1 MCALRATLSSGHP
14 TVCDV
19 DLSSLKPVLGDSC
32 ASGLISTALAGLPS
46 LTRLKLE
53 DIGIGD
59 EAATALAGMIKSG
72 PAGLSGTTAASTAT
86 SGVTSASGA
95 SGATV
100 PTLKTLS
107 IGFNPG
113 VGDAGAK
120 ALARALGRHSSLTYL
135 SLRECTGVGAAGG
148 MALAQTL
155 VVNDRLRV
163 VDLIGCKGV
172 PEKVLDIVQ
181 RSSRMKARHTAGEQ
195 EIEDRFSGDRFSVG
209 EGGSLSDEG
218 DSVASSPS
226 GGEGGGASTAGSEVG
241 SASGWSDA
249 GGGGSSGGVGFGGGS
264 VTSAT
269 GISGEGGAA
278 PPFRPGSGLRP
289 PPPSSSVGLSGEGG
303 KGGGGGQHQQQPASR
318 GSFMDRVA
326 QSRIG
331 ASRASSSGTGVPA
344 LVKFLATI

>member
-1 MCALRATLSSGHP
+1 
-14 TVCDV
+14 
-19 DLSSLKPVLGDSC
+19 
-32 ASGLISTALAGLPS
+32 
-46 LTRLKLE
+46 
-53 DIGIGD
+53 
-59 EAATALAGMIKSG
+59 
-72 PAGLSGTTAASTAT
+72 
-86 SGVTSASGA
+86 
-95 SGATV
+95 
-100 PTLKTLS
+100 
-107 IGFNPG
+107 
-113 VGDAGAK
+113 
-120 ALARALGRHSSLTYL
+120 
-135 SLRECTGVGAAGG
+135 
-148 MALAQTL
+148 
-155 VVNDRLRV
+155 
-163 VDLIGCKGV
+163 
-172 PEKVLDIVQ
+172 
-181 RSSRMKARHTAGEQ
+181 MKARHTAGEQ

-318 GSFMDRVA
+318 GSFIDRVA

-331 ASRASSSGTGVPA
+331 ASRASLSGTGVPA
-344 LVKFLATI
+344 LAKSNSHDDESRGLMNGGSGESSALSSEQGMNAHGAAAATRGGRPVRPQSARVRRSMNMGAGSSSC